1 MDGFEYEGVFWL
13 ADEPSRRAVG
23 RLTYK
28 PTEGASLDLL
38 GSLDEEVQALQTMNV
53 VGAGRR
59 IVGAAGGK
67 EVTLDGCVI
76 RNTQIQS
83 PGILRQEYYVPM
95 VLIGVQLDADDALDF
110 DKVTISFDHL
120 PFWINRNNF
129 SFSID
134 TNVPNDLTTATK
146 YTVTSEIP
154 PEESER
160 AGQTEV
166 ELGYSSSVGG
176 DRFTEMRVTQRPSL
190 SLAYPERRALLDILS
205 DVSGL
210 QDLVT
215 LGIGAPAVLTEV
227 VLRRSDITRQ
237 TSDGRTV
244 LIPVQAYWSNIAE
257 RVRVAKPSDKN
268 MLFSFGQADG
278 LGTIAKWIQFSRDY
292 RLVLG
297 LLLSEQY
304 APQMYEENAFANAIS
319 AAETFHRMRFEN
331 EIVPAPE
338 FKSRKRKMCK
348 AVKKAL
354 GPKARDWL
362 NQQLEFSNEPRLRK
376 RLVDVASYAGPN
388 LSDLVGNIDTWAGV
402 VTLVRNRLTHH
413 DPAQRIERQP
423 GDLTFLSNSIYIV
436 TALALLRECDVPEVV
451 YQAIQQSPRVAFT
464 RGKLSEIVPR
474 FEQYLRR

>member
-13 ADEPSRRAVG
+13 AGELSRRAVG

-28 PTEGASLDLL
+28 PTEGTSLDLI

-95 VLIGVQLDADDALDF
+95 VFTGVQFDAGDALDF
-110 DKVTISFDHL
+110 DKVTVSFDHL

-154 PEESER
+154 PGESER
-160 AGQTEV
+160 TDQTEV

-176 DRFTEMRVTQRPSL
+176 DRFTEMHVTQRPSL
-190 SLAYPERRALLDILS
+190 SLAYPERRALLDIIS

-215 LGIGAPAVLTEV
+215 LGIGAPAVLTDV
-227 VLRRSDITRQ
+227 VLRRSDIARQ
-237 TSDGRTV
+237 TPDGRTV
-244 LIPVQAYWSNIAE
+244 LIPVQAYRSNIAE
-257 RVRVAKPSDKN
+257 RVRVAKPSDKICCLASGRQTDLKPSRN
-268 MLFSFGQADG
+268 GYSSRA
-278 LGTIAKWIQFSRDY
+278 TIA
-292 RLVLG
+292 
-297 LLLSEQY
+297 
-304 APQMYEENAFANAIS
+304 
-319 AAETFHRMRFEN
+319 
-331 EIVPAPE
+331 
-338 FKSRKRKMCK
+338 
-348 AVKKAL
+348 
-354 GPKARDWL
+354 
-362 NQQLEFSNEPRLRK
+362 
-376 RLVDVASYAGPN
+376 
-388 LSDLVGNIDTWAGV
+388 
-402 VTLVRNRLTHH
+402 
-413 DPAQRIERQP
+413 
-423 GDLTFLSNSIYIV
+423 
-436 TALALLRECDVPEVV
+436 
-451 YQAIQQSPRVAFT
+451 
-464 RGKLSEIVPR
+464 
-474 FEQYLRR
+474 